1 MGLKWNEMIIEMIEL
16 YVQKILINWFNQL
29 IQERI
34 KVISLTFISTK
45 FSDKLLK
52 KWFISIS
59 IDNSRF
65 KFMKFN
71 KSLYILWHFVMC

>member
-1 MGLKWNEMIIEMIEL
+1 MIIEMIEL